1 MMVTRQY
8 DESYIEDH
16 ERQYEEVQDK
26 DITIVTSEPSHSTP
40 TVMTT
45 LIQQPMVQ
53 QEQNTAMYY
62 AESQERETGMMVAGM
77 YDGGYME
84 ETHIGFH

>member
-1 MMVTRQY
+1 MATPIQQPVEQKKQSTAMYNEESQQMGPGMMVTRQY

-45 LIQQPMVQ
+45 LIQQPMV
-53 QEQNTAMYY
+53 
-62 AESQERETGMMVAGM
+62 
-77 YDGGYME
+77 
-84 ETHIGFH
+84 